1 VARILIAEDD
11 PLVSS
16 FMEKRLTKA
25 GYTTHVADDGDKAT
39 ECALSGDFDLML
51 LDMALPS
58 RDGFEV
64 LQELR
69 SRGSQIP
76 VIVVT
81 GRPEMRELVAGLSVG
96 TADFMIKPFRFEELL
111 ARVRAHLRSQGT
123 RADRDVAI
131 ATHDEEDSRVSLDPP
146 SENGRPGA
154 R

>member
-16 FMEKRLTKA
+16 FIEKRLRKA
-25 GYTTHVADDGDKAT
+25 GYTTQVADDGGKAT
-39 ECALSGDFDLML
+39 EFALSGDFDLML
-51 LDMALPS
+51 LDMALPI

-69 SRGSQIP
+69 RGGSQIP

-81 GRPEMRELVAGLSVG
+81 GRPEMHELVTGLSVG
-96 TADFMIKPFRFEELL
+96 SADFMVKPFRFEELL
-111 ARVRAHLRSQGT
+111 ARVRAHLRFPGT

-131 ATHDEEDSRVSLDPP
+131 ATDDEEDSRLSVDPP
-146 SENGRPGA
+146 SEDGRRGA
-154 R
+154 G